1 MPKKKHDKPEPK
13 DAIDYVQA
21 TTLAGDIR
29 DEVLKYLQVAWG
41 LEAHEGSAAER
52 RGGKR
57 HRCR

>member
-13 DAIDYVQA
+13 DAIDVQA

-29 DEVLKYLQVAWG
+29 DEILNIFKSHGDWK
-41 LEAHEGSAAER
+41 HMKDAAER